1 MTRSPWEVAD
11 IIRRAGDKFF
21 QRYRRFVPS
30 LFAVVGRL
38 LALEFVEECELGAG
52 DVLYS
57 LAEASDV
64 IELSGGRDEEYLF
77 SGMAPAT
84 PREFPSANWSVP
96 LTLSAIDLG
105 MSSYWV
111 ARS

>member
-1 MTRSPWEVAD
+1 MTRPPWEVAD

-64 IELSGGRDEEYLF
+64 IELSGGGDEEYLF
-77 SGMAPAT
+77 SGMASESRENS
-84 PREFPSANWSVP
+84 PRRTGAC
-96 LTLSAIDLG
+96 
-105 MSSYWV
+105 
-111 ARS
+111 R